1 MISIRSFVLAV
12 LCISISITGLSG
24 CATKGKE
31 QEKEEPPFEPIKKI
45 AILPIQNPLR
55 FALDKSG
62 SALFLFGIIGQSIH
76 HADIAAKNDG
86 FSNKMRE
93 NKLPIGDEI
102 MASLEQ
108 GLIAQNYEVIV
119 LRDQNMGFAV
129 PKDFDYHKVTTDA
142 DAIVH
147 VIINEAG
154 VASPLRSTSYK
165 PQLNVDVYIISA
177 KDQRKIDDWGVDYGA
192 DASKLDNGN
201 IPADAKFA
209 WGTYEILMKK
219 IPDVVD
225 GLQQGAKLLGPHI
238 AKTMRERKL

>member
-12 LCISISITGLSG
+12 LCISVSITGLSG
-24 CATKGKE
+24 CASKGKE
-31 QEKEEPPFEPIKKI
+31 QVKEELLFEPIKKI

-55 FALDKSG
+55 FTLDKSG
-62 SALFLFGIIGQSIH
+62 SALILFGIIGQSIH
-76 HADIAAKNDG
+76 QADIAAKNDG

-102 MASLEQ
+102 MVSLEQ
-108 GLIAQNYEVIV
+108 GLVAQNYEVIV
-119 LRDQNMGFAV
+119 LRDQNMGFAA
-129 PKDFDYHKVTTDA
+129 PKNFDYRKVTTDA
-142 DAIVH
+142 DAIIH

-165 PQLNVDVYIISA
+165 PQLNVDVYVLST
-177 KDQRKIDDWGVDYGA
+177 KDQREIDDWGVDYGA
-192 DASKLDNGN
+192 DASKLDYGN

-209 WGTYEILMKK
+209 WGTYEVLMKK

>member
-1 MISIRSFVLAV
+1 MISIRSFVLAI
-12 LCISISITGLSG
+12 LCIATSTIGLSG
-24 CATKGKE
+24 CASKGKE
-31 QEKEEPPFEPIKKI
+31 QAKEEPPFEPIKKI
-45 AILPIQNPLR
+45 AILPIQNPRR
-55 FALDKSG
+55 FTLDKSG
-62 SALFLFGIIGQSIH
+62 SPLFLLGAIQHIE
-76 HADIAAKNDG
+76 IAAKNDG

-93 NKLPIGDEI
+93 NKLPIGDE
-102 MASLEQ
+102 MMVSLEQ

-119 LRDQNMGFAV
+119 LHDQNMGFAA
-129 PKDFDYHKVTTDA
+129 PKDFDYRKVTTDA
-142 DAIVH
+142 DAMIH

-154 VASPLRSTSYK
+154 VASPLRSTNYI

-177 KDQRKIDDWGVDYGA
+177 KDQRNVDDWGVDYGA

>member
-1 MISIRSFVLAV
+1 MISIKSFVLAI
-12 LCISISITGLSG
+12 LCLSISITGLSG
-24 CATKGKE
+24 CASKGKE
-31 QEKEEPPFEPIKKI
+31 QVKEEPPIAPIKKI
-45 AILPIQNPLR
+45 AILPIQNPLK
-55 FALDKSG
+55 FTLDKSG
-62 SALFLFGIIGQSIH
+62 SALILLGIFGQSIH
-76 HADIAAKNDG
+76 HADIAGKNDG
-86 FSNKMRE
+86 FSHKMRE
-93 NKLPIGDEI
+93 HTLPIGGEI

-119 LRDQNMGFAV
+119 LRDQNMGFAA
-129 PKDFDYHKVTTDA
+129 PKDFDYRKVTTDA
-142 DAIVH
+142 DAIIH

-219 IPDVVD
+219 MPDVVD

-238 AKTMRERKL
+238 AKTMRERNL